1 MSTVTLDR
9 ATTLLGHYLDANI
22 PAHLWGH
29 PGVGKSETIQQ
40 VARDRGAELV
50 DIRLSM
56 FDPVDL
62 RGLPTTANGETR
74 WLRPAIWPTDT
85 NPVILFFDEMDRAAP
100 AVQNAALQIVLDR
113 KIGEHALPDTVRI
126 VAAGNGSTDRVGTN
140 RTSNAG
146 NNRFAHIFVEPELDA
161 WKAWAFSVDLHP
173 MVIAFVSFR
182 PNLLH
187 YSLDKKLAK
196 DRSAKAFPTPRSWA
210 EVAKF
215 ADLPVEIMRDLVIG
229 LIGEGPATEFDGFA
243 RTFQNLPSLDGVI
256 NDPTGAPVPAD
267 AGARFAISVGLAG
280 KADPSTFDN
289 IVTYARRLPDDFAA
303 MLVIDATRK
312 DNRLYHTKA
321 YTTFQQD
328 YREVFQ

>member
-9 ATTLLGHYLDANI
+9 ATTLLGHLLDANI

-29 PGVGKSETIQQ
+29 PGVGKSETVQQ
-40 VARDRGAELV
+40 LARARGADLV

-62 RGLPTTANGETR
+62 RGLPTAAAGTTE
-74 WLRPAIWPTDT
+74 WLRPAIWPTVDT
-85 NPVILFFDEMDRAAP
+85 PTILFFDEMDRAAP

-113 KIGEHALPDTVRI
+113 KIGEHTLPDQVRI
-126 VAAGNGSTDRVGTN
+126 VAAGNGATDRVGTN
-140 RTSNAG
+140 RTSNAA
-146 NNRFAHIFVEPELDA
+146 NNRFAHISVEPDLNA
-161 WKAWAFSVDLHP
+161 WKAWAYRVNLHP
-173 MVIAFVSFR
+173 MVIAFVCFR

-187 YSLDKKLAK
+187 YSLDENLAK

-210 EVAKF
+210 EVSKF
-215 ADLPVEIMRDLVIG
+215 ADMPADIQRDLVIG

-256 NDPTGAPVPAD
+256 NDPSGAPVPTD
-267 AGARFAISVGLAG
+267 PGARFAISVGLAG
-280 KADPSTFDN
+280 MADPANFDN
-289 IVTYARRLPDDFAA
+289 ITTYARRLPDDFAA

-312 DNRLYHTKA
+312 DNRLYHTKT
-321 YTTFQQD
+321 YTGFQQD